1 LYNVYSLLNL
11 RIIACV
17 IFAAISTWF
26 HFLVAGWF
34 FLILLIYFCMQE
46 GYGKKLGR
54 ATKINIATVLP
65 LMLYLASIYFI
76 DNPVIV
82 IKRVGKELYTPI

>member
-1 LYNVYSLLNL
+1 
-11 RIIACV
+11 
-17 IFAAISTWF
+17 
-26 HFLVAGWF
+26 
-34 FLILLIYFCMQE
+34 MQE